1 MKKQYQIA
9 AVMLLISSDLT
20 IQNDEL
26 SVLFETAVSEGKVD
40 FHITIQVDSLPEYP
54 GKKELYTRGKRKTF
68 VLEDRL
74 VSYYREPNRRWQFCY
89 EEGKDFGKLIVLPEF
104 SHYTS
109 DIRNIW
115 NKIDLSRILLRQ
127 GGLILHA
134 SYIIWNGC
142 GILFTAPSGTGKS
155 TQAGLWEKYRG
166 AEIINGDRAV
176 IRKREGKQRAYSLP
190 FSGTSGI
197 CRNVSCPLQAIVVL
211 GQAKTNILRYLS
223 DSEAVKYLYSQCAV
237 NRWNGAEVSLVMD
250 LLQKLV
256 REVPVLRLDCLPDES
271 AVEVLEKCLK
281 KYEERGKEIW
291 EY

>member
-9 AVMLLISSDLT
+9 AVRLLISSDLT

-26 SVLFETAVSEGKVD
+26 SVLFETTVSEGKAD
-40 FHITIQVDSLPEYP
+40 FHITIQVASLPEYP
-54 GKKELYTRGKRKTF
+54 GEKELYTRGKRKTF

-89 EEGKDFGKLIVLPEF
+89 EEGKDSGKLIVLPEF

-176 IRKREGKQRAYSLP
+176 IRKWEGRQRAYSLP